1 MFEEAHPGV
10 VVITNLDSSA
20 TLETQIKEGAYADL
34 FLPASTKNMNNLLE
48 EGMADEESVTEY
60 ATNKLAIIVPADN
73 PASITGLA
81 DLANPKVRIVSET
94 AEVPVRKYTE
104 QMLNKTLESEDYGQ
118 EFVDAFRANVIS
130 EETNVASAT
139 AKVALGEAD
148 AGITY
153 YSDVTKD
160 LADKIKIIEIP
171 DEFNIVATYVA
182 GILTESAEKELAQEY
197 ISLLTSEEGKA
208 VLEEYNFA
216 PAN

>member
-1 MFEEAHPGV
+1 MR
-10 VVITNLDSSA
+10 
-20 TLETQIKEGAYADL
+20 QQAYNHV
-34 FLPASTKNMNNLLE
+34 LPA
-48 EGMADEESVTEY
+48 
-60 ATNKLAIIVPADN
+60 
-73 PASITGLA
+73 TGL
-81 DLANPKVRIVSET
+81 DRGRESCKGGWD
-94 AEVPVRKYTE
+94 RKRDCGSSGREICE
-104 QMLNKTLESEDYGQ
+104 QVQRGPESGDYGR

-160 LADKIKIIEIP
+160 LADKITIIEIP

-182 GILTESAEKELAQEY
+182 GILTESTNKELAQEY
-197 ISLLTSEEGKA
+197 INLLTSEEGKA

>member
-1 MFEEAHPGV
+1 
-10 VVITNLDSSA
+10 
-20 TLETQIKEGAYADL
+20 
-34 FLPASTKNMNNLLE
+34 
-48 EGMADEESVTEY
+48 
-60 ATNKLAIIVPADN
+60 
-73 PASITGLA
+73 
-81 DLANPKVRIVSET
+81 
-94 AEVPVRKYTE
+94 
-104 QMLNKTLESEDYGQ
+104 MLNKTLESEDYGQ